1 MGPKILIATNGYS
14 GSQPSIDYGT
24 WLAELLDGTVT
35 LLGVDEHPRPA
46 LRTDHSAVEDFCAD
60 AVKVLEA
67 HKVENRLEIQTGD
80 AEAVIPRKSH
90 EADYITVVGPLGR
103 SHLHRLFMGRS
114 IRHLMAEISGPIIY
128 VPQSRLPPKKLLICI
143 GGLGY
148 EMTAENLALQI
159 GSAAHAE
166 VVVLH
171 VVPPLELDYPT
182 ARIMRSEWDHLV
194 ETNTPV
200 GRSLRKALETAQGM
214 GLNTRVVGR
223 QGNIVEE
230 ILDEVRTGGYDLLC
244 MGSPYSTNALRQLY
258 ASNVT
263 ADIAQSV
270 EIPLITARYKKD

>member
-1 MGPKILIATNGYS
+1 MGPQILIATNGYS

-24 WLAELLDGTVT
+24 WLAGLLEGTVT
-35 LLGVDEHPRPA
+35 LLGIDEHPRPA
-46 LRTDHSAVEDFCAD
+46 NREDHPAVEEFCAN
-60 AVKVLEA
+60 AVRVLEA
-67 HKVENRLEIQTGD
+67 HKVENRVEIQAGD
-80 AEAVIPRKSH
+80 AEAVIPKKSQ

-103 SHLHRLFMGRS
+103 SHLHRLLMGRS
-114 IRHLMAEISGPIIY
+114 IRHLMADIIGPIVY
-128 VPQSRLPPKKLLICI
+128 VPRSRLPLKKLLICI

-148 EMTAENLALQI
+148 EMTAENLALRVA
-159 GSAAHAE
+159 SAAHAE
-166 VVVLH
+166 VVLLH

-200 GRSLRKALETAQGM
+200 GRSLRKALDISRGLD
-214 GLNTRVVGR
+214 LNTRVVGR

-230 ILDEVRTGGYDLLC
+230 ILEEVRSGGYDLLT

-263 ADIAQSV
+263 ADIAQAV
-270 EIPLITARYKKD
+270 EIPLITARHKKD

>member
-1 MGPKILIATNGYS
+1 M
-14 GSQPSIDYGT
+14 
-24 WLAELLDGTVT
+24 AELLDGTVT

-114 IRHLMAEISGPIIY
+114 IRHLMSEISGPIIY

-159 GSAAHAE
+159 GSAARAE

>member
-1 MGPKILIATNGYS
+1 
-14 GSQPSIDYGT
+14 
-24 WLAELLDGTVT
+24 
-35 LLGVDEHPRPA
+35 
-46 LRTDHSAVEDFCAD
+46 
-60 AVKVLEA
+60 
-67 HKVENRLEIQTGD
+67 
-80 AEAVIPRKSH
+80 
-90 EADYITVVGPLGR
+90 
-103 SHLHRLFMGRS
+103 
-114 IRHLMAEISGPIIY
+114 
-128 VPQSRLPPKKLLICI
+128 
-143 GGLGY
+143 
-148 EMTAENLALQI
+148 
-159 GSAAHAE
+159 
-166 VVVLH
+166 
-171 VVPPLELDYPT
+171 
-182 ARIMRSEWDHLV
+182 MRSEWDHLV